1 MQDAILEYFT
11 GEKLAGVTLAA
22 VGVVGL
28 VAAGVL
34 MMPRWEL
41 RPTAVVL
48 AVMGLL
54 QLTVGV
60 GLWLKTG
67 PQVESLLTL
76 HAAEPGRM
84 LAEEGARM
92 AKVQAN
98 FVRLEILW
106 VALMAAAAAA
116 VLTQKE
122 RPTLWGV
129 CLGLALHAGF
139 MLVFDAVAERRGA
152 VYLAALLPRS

>member
-11 GEKLAGVTLAA
+11 GEKLAGVTVA
-22 VGVVGL
+22 VVGAVGL

-41 RPTAVVL
+41 RPMAAVL

-54 QLTVGV
+54 ELTVGV

-67 PQVESLLTL
+67 PQVESLLAL
-76 HAAEPGRM
+76 QASDPARM

-92 AKVQAN
+92 TKVQAN
-98 FVRLEILW
+98 FVRLEVLW
-106 VALMAAAAAA
+106 VALMAAAAAV
-116 VLTQKE
+116 VLTQKG
-122 RPTLWGV
+122 RPTLWAV
-129 CLGLALHAGF
+129 CLGLALHAAF

-152 VYLAALLPRS
+152 VYLAALRR